1 MPSASQAR
9 KRVAPFVIGLGALA
23 VWASGCGAS
32 TTDGDAFDAT
42 HDELRV
48 TSSFTSKGT
57 GYFPDKSALEG
68 GFKDRLGKPLRTLQA
83 FLAGDAE
90 YVSVAMDSKAF
101 KYGTRLRI
109 NELEAKFG
117 RAIIFRVVDTGGAFR
132 NKGRTRMDICTANE
146 KASLD
151 PTINGKVLHV
161 DVMDETGDPEPAQ
174 EPAPEPD
181 ADQDPGDGPQPAADD
196 DPTPAPPGRV
206 PTPND
211 GKPCSFDGA
220 CNPGV
225 NGSGLICSNN
235 VCVPGCRQKNQCPGS
250 QSCVAGQCQ

>member
-23 VWASGCGAS
+23 VWASGCGSS
-32 TTDGDAFDAT
+32 TTDGDAFGAT

-48 TSSFTSKGT
+48 TSSFTTKGT

-101 KYGTRLRI
+101 KYGTRLRVK
-109 NELEAKFG
+109 ELDAKFG
-117 RAIIFRVVDTGGAFR
+117 RSITFRVVDTGGAFK

-151 PTINGKVLHV
+151 PTINGPVLHV
-161 DVMDETGDPEPAQ
+161 DVMDETGDNA
-174 EPAPEPD
+174 APDPSPMPD
-181 ADQDPGDGPQPAADD
+181 PVD
-196 DPTPAPPGRV
+196 DPTGNDDPAPAPPGRV

-211 GKPCSFDGA
+211 GKACSFDGA

-225 NGSGLICSNN
+225 NGSGLICASG
-235 VCVPGCRQKNQCPGS
+235 VCVPGCRQKNQCPGA
-250 QSCVAGQCQ
+250 QSCVDGQCQ